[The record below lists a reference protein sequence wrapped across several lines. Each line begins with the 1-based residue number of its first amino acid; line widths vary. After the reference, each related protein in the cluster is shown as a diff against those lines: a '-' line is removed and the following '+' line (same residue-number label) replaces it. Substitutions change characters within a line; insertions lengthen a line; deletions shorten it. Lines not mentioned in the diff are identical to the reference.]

1 MKYEWK
7 PRVIKDKTITEDQNK
22 YVHDIVEKYKQNKD
36 NLSPITYSFNQRW
49 GISKKKHDLC
59 QPSSK

>member
-49 GISKKKHDLC
+49 GIS
-59 QPSSK
+59 